1 MKRGLILQISGPI
14 SFADNAAQVPAQ
26 VADLLKEFEAIFA
39 TPIGLPPIRGHE
51 HQIQPKEGAQAIYQ
65 RPYRYPFYQKIEI
78 EKIVKELLF
87 IGSIRHSCSPF
98 GSPVLIVKKVD
109 GSWRMCIDYIA
120 LNQETIKISTL
131 FLSLMSCW
139 MSWEV
144 LVCFPNWI

>member
-1 MKRGLILQISGPI
+1 MSIKFSLRKEHKPSTKDLI
-14 SFADNAAQVPAQ
+14 A
-26 VADLLKEFEAIFA
+26 
-39 TPIGLPPIRGHE
+39 
-51 HQIQPKEGAQAIYQ
+51 
-65 RPYRYPFYQKIEI
+65 RYPFYQKIEI

-87 IGSIRHSCSPF
+87 VGSIRHSCSPF